1 MLFQCDFLAFF
12 LCGFLNIL
20 VFSGEPIDF
29 GSIFGRFL
37 TFSAGKSLIL
47 SILGPRGRFWS
58 IFRVFDVF

>member
-37 TFSAGKSLIL
+37 TFSAGNLLIL
-47 SILGPRGRFWS
+47 SIFGSVSAGKLLILVDF
-58 IFRVFDVF
+58 